1 MSSAEG
7 DKRRLRIALLV
18 DRFGRRYGGA
28 EAYGV
33 ELFRALSK
41 HHDVT
46 VMAHEFDHDL
56 PVKEIRI
63 RGSRRW
69 PSWLRVCHFAW
80 RARALTRAGYDIV
93 HSHMNAGL
101 GDVHVAHVVPF
112 QYRKLIGKPWYR
124 RLLKWLDPSTAA
136 YLLLERASFS
146 SKGGRQL
153 VAVSP
158 LIRQQMLECGVR
170 ESQLTVIPPGVHLHR
185 RDPDVRR
192 QIRRQLGW
200 GDEVI
205 GCLMVAR
212 NPLRKGLQSL
222 ADALP
227 LLDSNIRLLV
237 VGAEQNVKQRLVKL
251 SPEIAQRLVLI
262 GPTTDVSPY
271 YLAADVFVHP
281 TLNDS
286 FGMSPL
292 EAMAHGLPVVMSD
305 RRYCGFA
312 EYCSDQEHAILLSD
326 PQHVHSL
333 ADAIGRVAS
342 DASLRERLIA
352 NGNVLAASMSWEQVA
367 RQFEA
372 RYDRVMQYKS

>member
-18 DRFGRRYGGA
+18 DRFGRKYGGA

-33 ELFRALSK
+33 ELFRGLSQR
-41 HHDVT
+41 HDVT
-46 VMAHEFDHDL
+46 VIAHEFDHDL
-56 PVKEIRI
+56 PIREIRI

-80 RARALTRAGYDIV
+80 RARALTRSGYDIV

-112 QYRKLIGKPWYR
+112 QYRKLIGKPWLQ
-124 RLLKWLDPSTAA
+124 RLVKWLDPSTAA

-158 LIRQQMLECGVR
+158 LIRQQMLECGVHAA
-170 ESQLTVIPPGVHLHR
+170 QLSVIPPGVHLKTA
-185 RDPDVRR
+185 DPDVRGHFR
-192 QIRRQLGW
+192 GQLGW
-200 GDEVI
+200 GDDVI

-222 ADALP
+222 VDALA
-227 LLDSNIRLLV
+227 LLGSNIRLLV
-237 VGAEQNVKQRLVKL
+237 VGAEKDVKQRLAKM
-251 SPEIAQRLVLI
+251 SPEVAQRLILL
-262 GPTTDVSPY
+262 GPKTDVSPY
-271 YLAADVFVHP
+271 YQAADVFVHP

-305 RRYCGFA
+305 RRFCGFA
-312 EYCSDQEHAILLSD
+312 EYCRDQEHAILLDD
-326 PQHVHSL
+326 PQDVQSL
-333 ADAIGRVAS
+333 ADAIERIVS

-352 NGNVLAASMSWEQVA
+352 NGSILAASMSWDQVA
-367 RQFEA
+367 RQFETL
-372 RYDRVMQYKS
+372 YDRVMRHKA